1 MAPISLLLLPLL
13 SLHRPRTK
21 KVILKSSQIKLKVKL
36 SSLNQTP
43 AITLKKI
50 VNKIAINKLRIRKRQ
65 LIVPNYHRR
74 IKKIK
79 ERKKKIKER
88 KKKQNKQI
96 ISRHKKKLQLRVQ
109 MDC

>member
-1 MAPISLLLLPLL
+1 MSPISLLLPLL
-13 SLHRPRTK
+13 SLHRPKTK

-43 AITLKKI
+43 AVTLKKI

-65 LIVPNYHRR
+65 LIVPNHRR

>member
-1 MAPISLLLLPLL
+1 MSPISLLLPLL
-13 SLHRPRTK
+13 SLHRPKIK

-43 AITLKKI
+43 AVTLKKI

-65 LIVPNYHRR
+65 LIVPNHRR
-74 IKKIK
+74 I
-79 ERKKKIKER
+79 KKIKER

>member
-1 MAPISLLLLPLL
+1 MPQISLLLLPLL

-21 KVILKSSQIKLKVKL
+21 KVVLKSSQIKLKVKL

-50 VNKIAINKLRIRKRQ
+50 VNKIAISKLRIRKRQ

-79 ERKKKIKER
+79 ERQ
-88 KKKQNKQI
+88 KKQNKQI

>member
-1 MAPISLLLLPLL
+1 MPPISLLLLPLL

-43 AITLKKI
+43 AVTLKKI

-79 ERKKKIKER
+79 ERKKK
-88 KKKQNKQI
+88 QNKQI